1 MLPTFSLRTRSYLT
15 WKDLTGAGFDDPNL
29 DKEHLSL
36 EDESPYPEVRS
47 AVANTDDPTIPVATL
62 RAWVIGIIWSILI
75 PGLNQFF
82 FFRYPSVTI
91 TGIVAQLLSFPI
103 GRAAAAFLPN
113 WSIFGLKLN
122 PGPFTVKE
130 HVLVTVRSLSS
141 IPYNFNAHTKIDNG
155 VHSNKEKIWFAN
167 HYQATVGWQSAYA
180 TDIIAVQRVYY
191 NQTYNFSCTWIAYLQ
206 EMTMMLTT
214 VPIGRSMVSC
224 NVYPADWL
232 FYWWHCQTVPCV
244 PTNNDLAD

>member
-1 MLPTFSLRTRSYLT
+1 MAF
-15 WKDLTGAGFDDPNL
+15 
-29 DKEHLSL
+29 

-62 RAWVIGIIWSILI
+62 RSWVIGIIWAVLI

-113 WSIFGLKLN
+113 WSIFGARLN

-130 HVLVTVRSLSS
+130 HVLVTVCSPFS
-141 IPYNFNAHTKIDNG
+141 IPYILSTHVKKDNG
-155 VHSNKEKIWFAN
+155 VFPDNENIWFPYR
-167 HYQATVGWQSAYA
+167 YQATVGWQSAYA

-191 NQTYNFSCTWIAYLQ
+191 NQTYNFSCTWSNFDSEKWL
-206 EMTMMLTT
+206 MLTT
-214 VPIGRSMVSC
+214 IFVGRSMVSC
-224 NVYPADWL
+224 DVYSTDWF
-232 FYWWHCQTVPCV
+232 FYWWHCQAVPCV
-244 PTNNDLAD
+244 SAFNDLAH